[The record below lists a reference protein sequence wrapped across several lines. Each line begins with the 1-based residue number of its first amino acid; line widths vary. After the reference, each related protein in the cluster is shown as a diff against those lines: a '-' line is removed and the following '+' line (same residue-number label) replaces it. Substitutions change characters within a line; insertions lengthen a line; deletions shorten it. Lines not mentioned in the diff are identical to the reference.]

1 MNATDTN
8 TLVQRALAGNYGL
21 WVDLDAGDF
30 DLFGDDLREAWEG
43 LAPGEGF
50 SVLGVVTD
58 EGRREL

>member
-30 DLFGDDLREAWEG
+30 DLFGDDLEETWDS
-43 LAPGEGF
+43 LAPGESF
-50 SVLGVVTD
+50 EVLGIVTD
-58 EGRREL
+58 EGRTGL